1 MRLTTK
7 SKYAVSALTELS
19 FLQSSGPVSLSDI
32 SSNQNIE
39 LNYLEQIFRKLRMA
53 GIVKSIRGRNGG
65 YLYAKDPS
73 DISIKEVMLAVDE
86 VLDATKCNG
95 TSACHNGKKC
105 STHDLWHELN
115 NIVEDYLEKITINS
129 LVESY
134 DSPYINVKE
143 INCFII
149 IKFGIFSTFFY

>member
-1 MRLTTK
+1 VRLTTK
-7 SKYAVSALTELS
+7 SRYAVSALTELS

-32 SSNQNIE
+32 SINQNIE
-39 LNYLEQIFRKLRMA
+39 LTYLEQIFRKLRLA

-65 YLYAKDPS
+65 YLYAKDPAS
-73 DISIKEVMLAVDE
+73 ISIKEVMHAVDE
-86 VLDATKCNG
+86 ILDATKCNG

-129 LVESY
+129 LVESN
-134 DSPYINVKE
+134 DSPYIKVKE
-143 INCFII
+143 IN
-149 IKFGIFSTFFY
+149 

>member
-7 SKYAVSALTELS
+7 SRYAVSALTELS

-32 SSNQNIE
+32 SLNQNIE
-39 LNYLEQIFRKLRMA
+39 ITYLEQIFRKLRIA

-65 YLYAKDPS
+65 YLYAKDPAN
-73 DISIKEVMLAVDE
+73 ISIKEVMLAVDE

-115 NIVEDYLEKITINS
+115 VLVDDYLDKITINN
-129 LVESY
+129 LVETNK
-134 DSPYINVKE
+134 SPNIRVRE
-143 INCFII
+143 IN
-149 IKFGIFSTFFY
+149 

>member
-7 SKYAVSALTELS
+7 SRYAVSALTELS
-19 FLQSSGPVSLSDI
+19 FLKSSGPVSLSDI
-32 SSNQNIE
+32 SNNQNIE
-39 LNYLEQIFRKLRMA
+39 LTYLEQIFRKLRLA

-65 YLYAKDPS
+65 YLYAKDPAS
-73 DISIKEVMLAVDE
+73 ISIKEVMNAVDE
-86 VLDATKCNG
+86 ILDATKCNG

-115 NIVEDYLEKITINS
+115 NIVEDYLEKITIYS

-134 DSPYINVKE
+134 NNPYIKVKE
-143 INCFII
+143 IN
-149 IKFGIFSTFFY
+149 

>member
-7 SKYAVSALTELS
+7 RRYAVSALPELS
-19 FLQSSGPVSLSDI
+19 FLQSSGPVSLGDI
-32 SSNQNIE
+32 SVNQNIE
-39 LNYLEQIFRKLRMA
+39 ITYLEQIFRKLRIA

-65 YLYAKDPS
+65 YMYAKDPAN
-73 DISIKEVMLAVDE
+73 ISIKEVMYAVDE

-115 NIVEDYLEKITINS
+115 VLVDGYLEKITINN
-129 LVESY
+129 LVETNNN
-134 DSPYINVKE
+134 PYIKFRE
-143 INCFII
+143 IN
-149 IKFGIFSTFFY
+149 

>member
-7 SKYAVSALTELS
+7 SRYAVSALTELS

-32 SSNQNIE
+32 SNNQNIE
-39 LNYLEQIFRKLRMA
+39 LTYLEQIFRKLRLA

-65 YLYAKDPS
+65 YLYAKDPAS
-73 DISIKEVMLAVDE
+73 ISIKEVMNAVDE
-86 VLDATKCNG
+86 ILDATKCNG

-115 NIVEDYLEKITINS
+115 NIVEDYLEKITIYS

-134 DSPYINVKE
+134 NNPYIKVKE
-143 INCFII
+143 IN
-149 IKFGIFSTFFY
+149 

>member
-7 SKYAVSALTELS
+7 SRYAVSALIELS
-19 FLQSSGPVSLSDI
+19 FLESTGPVSLSDI
-32 SSNQNIE
+32 ATNQNIE
-39 LNYLEQIFRKLRMA
+39 LNYLEQLFRKLRIA

-65 YLYAKDPS
+65 YIYAKDPVN
-73 DISIKEVMLAVDE
+73 ISIKEVMHAVDE

-134 DSPYINVKE
+134 DSPYINIKE
-143 INCFII
+143 IN
-149 IKFGIFSTFFY
+149 

>member
-7 SKYAVSALTELS
+7 SRYAVSALTELS

-32 SSNQNIE
+32 SNNQNIE
-39 LNYLEQIFRKLRMA
+39 LTYLEQIFRKLRLA

-65 YLYAKDPS
+65 YLYAKDPAS
-73 DISIKEVMLAVDE
+73 ISIKEVMHAVDE
-86 VLDATKCNG
+86 ILDATKCNG
-95 TSACHNGKKC
+95 SSACHNGKKC

-115 NIVEDYLEKITINS
+115 IIVEDYLEKITINS

-134 DSPYINVKE
+134 DGPYIKVKE
-143 INCFII
+143 IN
-149 IKFGIFSTFFY
+149 

>member
-7 SKYAVSALTELS
+7 SRYAVSALTELS

-32 SSNQNIE
+32 SLNQNIE
-39 LNYLEQIFRKLRMA
+39 ITYLEQIFRKLRIA

-65 YLYAKDPS
+65 YLYAKDPAN
-73 DISIKEVMLAVDE
+73 ISIKEVMHAVDE
-86 VLDATKCNG
+86 VIDATKCNG

-115 NIVEDYLEKITINS
+115 VLVDDYLDKITINN
-129 LVESY
+129 LVETNK
-134 DSPYINVKE
+134 SPNIRIRE
-143 INCFII
+143 IN
-149 IKFGIFSTFFY
+149 

>member
-7 SKYAVSALTELS
+7 SRYAVSALTELS

-32 SSNQNIE
+32 SINQNIE
-39 LNYLEQIFRKLRMA
+39 LTYLEQIFRKLRLA

-65 YLYAKDPS
+65 YLYAKDPAS
-73 DISIKEVMLAVDE
+73 ISIKEVMHAVDE
-86 VLDATKCNG
+86 ILDATKCNG
-95 TSACHNGKKC
+95 TSACHKGKKC

-129 LVESY
+129 LVESN
-134 DSPYINVKE
+134 DSPYIKVKE
-143 INCFII
+143 IN
-149 IKFGIFSTFFY
+149 

>member
-1 MRLTTK
+1 VRLTTK
-7 SKYAVSALTELS
+7 SRYAVSALTELS

-32 SSNQNIE
+32 SLNQNIE
-39 LNYLEQIFRKLRMA
+39 ITYLEQIFRKLRIA

-65 YLYAKDPS
+65 YLYAKDPAN
-73 DISIKEVMLAVDE
+73 ISIKEVMHAVDE

-115 NIVEDYLEKITINS
+115 VLVDDYLDKITINN
-129 LVESY
+129 LVETNK
-134 DSPYINVKE
+134 SPNIVVRE
-143 INCFII
+143 IN
-149 IKFGIFSTFFY
+149 

>member
-7 SKYAVSALTELS
+7 SRYAVSALTELS

-32 SSNQNIE
+32 SINQNIE
-39 LNYLEQIFRKLRMA
+39 ITYLEQIFRKLRIA

-65 YLYAKDPS
+65 YLYAKDPA
-73 DISIKEVMLAVDE
+73 DISIKEVMHAVDE
-86 VLDATKCNG
+86 VIDATKCNG

-115 NIVEDYLEKITINS
+115 VLVDDYLEKITINN
-129 LVESY
+129 LVET
-134 DSPYINVKE
+134 DNSPNIRVRE
-143 INCFII
+143 IN
-149 IKFGIFSTFFY
+149 

>member
-7 SKYAVSALTELS
+7 SRYAVSALTELS

-32 SSNQNIE
+32 SNNQNIE
-39 LNYLEQIFRKLRMA
+39 LTYLEQIFRKLRLA

-65 YLYAKDPS
+65 YLYAKNPAS
-73 DISIKEVMLAVDE
+73 ITIKEVMHAVDE

-115 NIVEDYLEKITINS
+115 NIVEDYLEKITINN

-134 DSPYINVKE
+134 DSPYIKVKE
-143 INCFII
+143 IN
-149 IKFGIFSTFFY
+149 